1 MMKWQADK
9 TMFVKG
15 NNISRE
21 NIRNVLL
28 IQLGDIGDVVLSFP
42 SVRAL
47 HENFPQADIVV
58 AVREKAVELMEG
70 CRWAS
75 DVISINEEK
84 RTWIEA
90 LRYQKR
96 FFSHLRGFHFDLAID
111 MRTGERGAFLA
122 LLSGARQKIGFFAKD
137 GKVWR
142 NRVFTHL
149 VIPESSPGQHM
160 TQYYLGLLEAYDIKT
175 EHIRPEHDIPDGKH
189 QKAKALLKNGGIPSD
204 RPVIAVQPFSLWKYK
219 EWGADKYVQLI
230 SWLISE
236 YKVSVIIT
244 GSLDERERADK
255 IIKKCSR
262 NTYNLAGKTSIG
274 TLAAVF
280 KACRLFIGVD
290 SAGVHIAAAVGLPT
304 VCIFGP
310 SSYIDWAPRGAEHR
324 VVHKDFPCVPCKNK
338 GCEDSEVSRCLEE
351 LTFEEVKAVVK
362 TQMFQLMSS
371 NKSGK
376 VAT

>member
-1 MMKWQADK
+1 
-9 TMFVKG
+9 MFVKR

-21 NIRNVLL
+21 NIRNILL

-58 AVREKAVELMEG
+58 AVRGKAVELMEG

-84 RTWIEA
+84 RTWIEE
-90 LRYQKR
+90 LQYQKR
-96 FFSHLRGFHFDLAID
+96 FFSHLRRFHFDLALD
-111 MRTGERGAFLA
+111 MRTGDRGAFLV
-122 LLSGARQKIGFFAKD
+122 LLSGARQKIGFFAND
-137 GKVWR
+137 GKLWR

-149 VIPESSPGQHM
+149 VIPESNPGRHM

-175 EHIRPEHDIPDGKH
+175 EHIRPEYDIPDNRY
-189 QKAKALLKNGGIPSD
+189 QKAKALLKNEGVPSD
-204 RPVIAVQPFSLWKYK
+204 QSIIAVQPFSLWKYK
-219 EWGADKYVQLI
+219 EWGVDKYIQLI
-230 SWLISE
+230 NWLISE
-236 YKVSVIIT
+236 YNVSVIIT
-244 GSLDERERADK
+244 GSLDERERADE
-255 IIKKCSR
+255 IIKECPR
-262 NTYNLAGKTSIG
+262 NTYVLAGKTSIG

-338 GCEDSEVSRCLEE
+338 GCEDSEISRCLDE
-351 LTFEEVKAVVK
+351 LTFEEVRAIVK
-362 TQMFQLMSS
+362 TQIDL
-371 NKSGK
+371 
-376 VAT
+376 TL